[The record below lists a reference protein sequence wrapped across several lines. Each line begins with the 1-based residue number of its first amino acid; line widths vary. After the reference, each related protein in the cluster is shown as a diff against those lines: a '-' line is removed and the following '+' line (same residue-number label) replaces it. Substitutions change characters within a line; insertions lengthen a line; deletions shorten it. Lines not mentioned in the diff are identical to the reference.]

1 MLLNADNTS
10 ILIAGDCSLK
20 EWKVDLTPSNILFRD
35 WGDIHGNNQ
44 ITCMSL
50 SKPINDS
57 KTGGGNNSKMSPSMA
72 NNMKFLFKLIQI
84 LFTGDHLGN
93 VKVWNYETQ
102 ECIKALDDI
111 HCAELSFVKLT
122 QDYKYVQTIDKSK
135 KAKMNI
141 FSVDDNLRPY
151 DALDQYNK
159 TKEEY
164 IDAITIGVQNNSQK
178 YLIFTSDTSGNI
190 NQWTLSDNGKILR
203 FSLTMEP
210 WKGIVDKSGFRVM
223 SMQKI

>member
-1 MLLNADNTS
+1 MIITSDDKTIFTADRVNVLKQWNIEKRQLLKDWKQVHPSFINAMLLNADNTS

-122 QDYKYVQTIDKSK
+122 QDYKYV
-135 KAKMNI
+135 
-141 FSVDDNLRPY
+141 
-151 DALDQYNK
+151 
-159 TKEEY
+159 
-164 IDAITIGVQNNSQK
+164 
-178 YLIFTSDTSGNI
+178 
-190 NQWTLSDNGKILR
+190 
-203 FSLTMEP
+203 
-210 WKGIVDKSGFRVM
+210 
-223 SMQKI
+223 